1 MFKDWAEVQSCHHQT
16 KRCRITQV
24 ANWDTDIPAQNHM
37 AVITNSWVSNNE
49 NVRIAD
55 DHAVGI
61 LTLIW
66 EKELHY
72 DSCTPEAKKAIDF
85 YNEQHADGPEY
96 CHPPQKARHFENVK
110 APEITLHA
118 EFNNTVKNQNFAFA
132 VGYNVDPQP
141 YLDWYFSLDEDV
153 REARHKEI
161 FTSANFFHWSKEA
174 CKMTVD
180 MDDSGDLEHLTPI
193 RKFYDW
199 CHVDYTNKENWWQK
213 DEYTCSFMSPRI
225 VSIKYDQRFR
235 DDWQKVFG
243 EHGPNLEHPSG
254 DRTKRLHFRQD
265 YSIGNGYRVM
275 NWETHKSIA
284 DVHTLDWKWDE
295 FGKNWD
301 KMKDITRGTV
311 YPGLICTYEPETD
324 PVRIKIAA
332 DFCDAGDDDH
342 NTIIKPQE
350 GQLSYTLGPS
360 NYAENQRKSKITHS

>member
-199 CHVDYTNKENWWQK
+199 CHVDYTNKENYKFKSYVQRYGNVPSVTK
-213 DEYTCSFMSPRI
+213 FLNYERPKSP
-225 VSIKYDQRFR
+225 
-235 DDWQKVFG
+235 
-243 EHGPNLEHPSG
+243 
-254 DRTKRLHFRQD
+254 
-265 YSIGNGYRVM
+265 
-275 NWETHKSIA
+275 
-284 DVHTLDWKWDE
+284 DV
-295 FGKNWD
+295 
-301 KMKDITRGTV
+301 
-311 YPGLICTYEPETD
+311 P
-324 PVRIKIAA
+324 
-332 DFCDAGDDDH
+332 
-342 NTIIKPQE
+342 NTIDE
-350 GQLSYTLGPS
+350 G
-360 NYAENQRKSKITHS
+360 KISGIEGFDPNNIIIDPDRLP

>member
-1 MFKDWAEVQSCHHQT
+1 MS
-16 KRCRITQV
+16 
-24 ANWDTDIPAQNHM
+24 
-37 AVITNSWVSNNE
+37 S
-49 NVRIAD
+49 
-55 DHAVGI
+55 
-61 LTLIW
+61 
-66 EKELHY
+66 
-72 DSCTPEAKKAIDF
+72 AI
-85 YNEQHADGPEY
+85 
-96 CHPPQKARHFENVK
+96 
-110 APEITLHA
+110 
-118 EFNNTVKNQNFAFA
+118 
-132 VGYNVDPQP
+132 
-141 YLDWYFSLDEDV
+141 
-153 REARHKEI
+153 
-161 FTSANFFHWSKEA
+161 
-174 CKMTVD
+174 
-180 MDDSGDLEHLTPI
+180 
-193 RKFYDW
+193 
-199 CHVDYTNKENWWQK
+199 
-213 DEYTCSFMSPRI
+213 CSRRI